1 MKKMTATRCIFRQL
15 PPAMRSI
22 TFTLLLLSAF
32 LGLTSCQDE
41 TPIARANREGILL
54 LGNSDEPKGIDPH
67 LVSGVIEGN
76 IIRAIFEGLCVDH
89 PSKNAE
95 CLPGVAES
103 WEPNE
108 DFTQWTFNL
117 RKNAEWSDGTPITAE
132 DFIFSYHRILSPNLG
147 AKYAEMLYYLTNAK
161 EYNQDH
167 KGYIFFK
174 TDPTSSLEWEQIQG
188 CNFTGNDKVDISSF
202 KDAAKDDF
210 SSLSAEQKN
219 LYVSHKG
226 LNKLNLE
233 QLNNIQDEV
242 VKFDWPTSVTPAQR
256 KAIIVRLIQHAEAGS
271 PDLWDLAQ
279 VGVEAKNPHAL
290 VVNLRGPVPFLP
302 EITKHYTWYPVPKH
316 TVLQFGTIDTPNTG
330 WTRVGNIVS
339 NGPFVLNTWRFNHHI
354 EALKNPK
361 YWDSDTVKLNG
372 IRYVPVKNSYT
383 EARMFFDNQ
392 LHKTY
397 TLAPEMIIHSKKV
410 RPEALRQEPYVGVN
424 FLRLNTTRKPLDN
437 VKVRLA
443 LSAAIDSRLII
454 DNLLQGGQTPA
465 HGIVPQTED
474 YTTPKTVRFDATEA
488 KKLMA
493 DAGFPNGD
501 GFTNEL
507 KILTTP
513 KDTSIRLAE
522 ALQAMWK
529 QHLGINVRIEQREWG
544 TFLTAQQE
552 LDYDIAI
559 GGWIGDFL
567 DPTTFLDMWTK
578 GNGNNNTGWSSSKF
592 EGKLSLAEKTSDPK
606 KRLEILKEAEADVLS
621 ERPILPLYW
630 YTTNYLLHP
639 SVKGW
644 NPLLLDNHPFKFVE
658 LQSN

>member
-1 MKKMTATRCIFRQL
+1 MTATLIFFRQL

-22 TFTLLLLSAF
+22 TFTLLLLSG
-32 LGLTSCQDE
+32 LLTLTSCQDE
-41 TPIARANREGILL
+41 TPVERANREAILL
-54 LGNSDEPKGIDPH
+54 IGNGDEPKGIDPH

-89 PSKNAE
+89 PEKNAE

-103 WEPNE
+103 WESNE

-117 RKNAEWSDGTPITAE
+117 RTNALWSDGAPITAE

-147 AKYAEMLYYLTNAK
+147 AKYAEMLYYLSNAK

-174 TDPTSSLEWEQIQG
+174 ADPKSPLDWQLIKD
-188 CNFTGNDKVDISSF
+188 CNFTGNDKIDISSF
-202 KDAAKDDF
+202 KDTAKNDF
-210 SSLSAEQKN
+210 SSLSSEQKQ

-226 LNKLNLE
+226 LNKLNLK
-233 QLNNIQDEV
+233 QLKTIQDESIQ
-242 VKFDWPTSVTPAQR
+242 FDWPTSVTATQR
-256 KAIIVRLIQHAEAGS
+256 EVIIARLMQHAEAGS
-271 PDLWDLAQ
+271 PDLWDLAH
-279 VGVEAKNPHAL
+279 VGVTANTPHTL
-290 VVNLRGPVPFLP
+290 VINLRGPIPFLP
-302 EITKHYTWYPVPKH
+302 EITKHYTWFPVPKH
-316 TVLQFGTIDTPNTG
+316 TVLKFGTIDTPNTG

-339 NGPFVLNTWRFNHHI
+339 NGAFLLNSWRFNHHI
-354 EALKNPK
+354 EALKNPH

-372 IRYVPVKNSYT
+372 IRYLPVKNAYT
-383 EARMFFDNQ
+383 EARMFYDSQ

-397 TLAPEMIIHSKKV
+397 TLPPEMIIHSRKV
-410 RPEALRQEPYVGVN
+410 RPEALRQEPYVGVY
-424 FLRLNTTRKPLDN
+424 FLRLNTTRKPLEN
-437 VKVRLA
+437 QKVRLA
-443 LSAAIDSRLII
+443 LSAAIDRRLII

-465 HGIVPQTED
+465 HAIVPQTEE
-474 YTTPKTVRFDATEA
+474 YTTPKMIHFDATEA
-488 KKLMA
+488 QKLMA
-493 DAGFPNGD
+493 EAGFPNGE
-501 GFTNEL
+501 GFTTDL

-513 KDTSIRLAE
+513 KETSIRMAE

-552 LDYDIAI
+552 LDYDIAV

-567 DPTTFLDMWTK
+567 DPTTFLDIWTK
-578 GNGNNNTGWSSSKF
+578 GNGNNNTGWSSTEF
-592 EGKLSLAEKTSDPK
+592 EDLLNQAEQNADPSERLA
-606 KRLEILKEAEADVLS
+606 ILKEAEACILS

-630 YTTNYLLHP
+630 YTTNYLLHS
-639 SVKGW
+639 SVQGW

-658 LQSN
+658 LKSN

>member
-1 MKKMTATRCIFRQL
+1 MTATLRFLRQRS
-15 PPAMRSI
+15 PAMRSI
-22 TFTLLLLSAF
+22 TFTLLLLSS
-32 LGLTSCQDE
+32 LLTLTSCQDE
-41 TPIARANREGILL
+41 TPVERANREGILL

-67 LVSGVIEGN
+67 LVSGIIEGN
-76 IIRAIFEGLCVDH
+76 IIRAIFEGLCLDH
-89 PSKNAE
+89 PSKNAT
-95 CLPGVAES
+95 CVPGVAES
-103 WEPNE
+103 WESNE

-117 RKNAEWSDGTPITAE
+117 RSDAQWSDGMPVTAD
-132 DFIFSYHRILSPNLG
+132 DFLFSYHRILSPNLG
-147 AKYAEMLYYLTNAK
+147 AKYAEMLYYLANAK

-174 TDPTSSLEWEQIQG
+174 TDPKSALDWKLIQD
-188 CNFTGNDKVDISSF
+188 CNFTGNDKIDISSF
-202 KDAAKDDF
+202 KDTAKNDF
-210 SSLSAEQKN
+210 FSLSSEQKS
-219 LYVSHKG
+219 LYFSHKG
-226 LNKLNLE
+226 LNKLSLK
-233 QLNNIQDEV
+233 QLKTIQDKSI
-242 VKFDWPTSVTPAQR
+242 KFAWPTSVTAAQID
-256 KAIIVRLIQHAEAGS
+256 IILARFMQHAKAGS
-271 PDLWDLAQ
+271 PDLWNLAH
-279 VGVEAKNPHAL
+279 VGVTAKTPHTL
-290 VVNLRGPVPFLP
+290 VVNLRGPIPFLP

-316 TVLQFGTIDTPNTG
+316 TVLKFGTIDTPNTG

-339 NGPFVLNTWRFNHHI
+339 NGPFMLNSWRFNHHV
-354 EALKNPK
+354 EALKNPH
-361 YWDSDTVKLNG
+361 YWDFEAVKLNG
-372 IRYVPVKNSYT
+372 IRYFPVKNSYT

-410 RPEALRQEPYVGVN
+410 QPEALRQEPYVGVY

-437 VKVRLA
+437 LNVRLA
-443 LSAAIDSRLII
+443 LSAAIDRRLII

-465 HGIVPQTED
+465 HGIVPQTEK
-474 YTTPKTVRFDATEA
+474 YTTPKIVNFDITEA
-488 KKLMA
+488 QKLMA
-493 DAGFPNGD
+493 DAGFPNGE
-501 GFTNEL
+501 GFTSDI

-513 KDTSIRLAE
+513 KETAIRMAE
-522 ALQAMWK
+522 ALQVMWK
-529 QHLGINVRIEQREWG
+529 QNLGINVRIEQREWG

-578 GNGNNNTGWSSSKF
+578 GNGNNNTGWGSNKF
-592 EGKLSLAEKTSDPK
+592 EETLTLAEKNANPSE
-606 KRLEILKEAEADVLS
+606 RLEILKDAEATILS

-644 NPLLLDNHPFKFVE
+644 NPLLLDNHPFKFIE